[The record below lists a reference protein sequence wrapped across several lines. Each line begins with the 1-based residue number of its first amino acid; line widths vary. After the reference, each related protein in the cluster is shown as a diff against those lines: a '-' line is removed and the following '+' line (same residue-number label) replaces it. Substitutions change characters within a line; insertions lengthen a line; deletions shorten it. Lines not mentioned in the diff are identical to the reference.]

1 MANEP
6 TVTRTGALRILASS
20 TLVRLGTGA
29 SLAALSSSAAAA
41 DDGTQQDIVMVIRH
55 AEKPLTD
62 SPPHGVTLEGVQNA
76 NSLTV
81 VGWVRA
87 GALAAGFAYPQERW
101 NLPVPTAIYAASP
114 RGKDGLRALQTIGP
128 LANRL
133 KLPINTT
140 YGKGDEPKLAAELIA
155 GHGARLVCWEHH
167 AIPTLVDNFGTVSPS
182 PAQSW
187 DNQRY
192 DLIWIFTK
200 RPDGSWAFRVIP
212 ERLLVGDT
220 VSP

>member
-6 TVTRTGALRILASS
+6 RFTRNGVLRILASS
-20 TLVRLGTGA
+20 TLVPLGTSVSA
-29 SLAALSSSAAAA
+29 HAQPAAAA
-41 DDGTQQDIVMVIRH
+41 DDSNPQDVVMVIRH
-55 AEKPLTD
+55 GEKPLTD
-62 SPPHGVTLEGVQNA
+62 GEPYGVTLEGVQNA
-76 NSLTV
+76 SSLTV

-133 KLPINTT
+133 KLPMNTSFE
-140 YGKGDEPKLAAELIA
+140 KGDEAKLADELIA

-167 AIPTLVDNFGTVSPS
+167 AIPTLVGNLGSISPS
-182 PAQSW
+182 PAHSW
-187 DNQRY
+187 ANERY

-200 RPDGSWAFRVIP
+200 QPDGSWAFRVIP

-220 VSP
+220 TSP